1 MSEQITGNEIIDAEL
16 AQLSSLNEV
25 NIEPAKLMEHL
36 GNAVNSTS
44 ISKTAFLEYM
54 HESIAPVSLF
64 FTRYKCALMEIETK
78 FDVLN
83 SQLSLKYDSNPI
95 ESIKTRI
102 KSFESIIGKV
112 ERYGLTPSL
121 DAIEENI
128 QDIAGV
134 RVICAF
140 QDDIYK
146 LAKCFLDQDDVI
158 LIQKKDYIANPKP
171 SGYRSLH
178 LIVKTPIF
186 LKEGKKMITVEVQ
199 LRTIAMDFWASLE
212 HKLRYKKSIP
222 EDQSKYLAEEMMD
235 CAQISSA
242 LDERMQKV
250 RDVIM
255 QAEEKEEEKSSGVE
269 PLMLRGLTER
279 IRQKNL

>member
-1 MSEQITGNEIIDAEL
+1 MGRRELEERIEKRREDFVRNSLLSDEFIDFVQENLKPVNTMMAYYQC
-16 AQLSSLNEV
+16 AIMEV
-25 NIEPAKLMEHL
+25 
-36 GNAVNSTS
+36 
-44 ISKTAFLEYM
+44 
-54 HESIAPVSLF
+54 
-64 FTRYKCALMEIETK
+64 ETK
-78 FDVLN
+78 FKVL
-83 SQLSLKYDSNPI
+83 SEQHSLEYDRNPI
-95 ESIKTRI
+95 ESIKTRV
-102 KSFESIIGKV
+102 KSMESLLKKIRRKNIP
-112 ERYGLTPSL
+112 LTI

-140 QDDIYK
+140 QE
-146 LAKCFLDQDDVI
+146 
-158 LIQKKDYIANPKP
+158 KDYIANPKP

-255 QAEEKEEEKSSGVE
+255 QAEKKEEEEEEKSSGVE

-279 IRQKNL
+279 IRQRNL

>member
-16 AQLSSLNEV
+16 AQLSSPNEV

-36 GNAVNSTS
+36 SNAGNSTS

-121 DAIEENI
+121 DAIEENMN
-128 QDIAGV
+128 DIAGV
-134 RVICAF
+134 RVICSFIDDIYTIADSF
-140 QDDIYK
+140 LNQDDIT
-146 LAKCFLDQDDVI
+146 
-158 LIQKKDYIANPKP
+158 LIEKKDYIKNPKP

-178 LIVKTPIF
+178 LIVSVPIF
-186 LKEGKKMITVEVQ
+186 FLNEKRNVKVEVQ

-212 HKLRYKKSIP
+212 HKLRYKKNIP
-222 EDQSKYLAEEMMD
+222 DDVVKSLSAELIQCAEDSA
-235 CAQISSA
+235 A
-242 LDERMQKV
+242 LDNRML
-250 RDVIM
+250 D
-255 QAEEKEEEKSSGVE
+255 
-269 PLMLRGLTER
+269 
-279 IRQKNL
+279 IRKQILELK

>member
-1 MSEQITGNEIIDAEL
+1 MGRRELEERIEKRREDFVRNSLLSDEFIDFVQENLKPVNTMMAYYQC
-16 AQLSSLNEV
+16 AIMEV
-25 NIEPAKLMEHL
+25 
-36 GNAVNSTS
+36 
-44 ISKTAFLEYM
+44 
-54 HESIAPVSLF
+54 
-64 FTRYKCALMEIETK
+64 ETK
-78 FDVLN
+78 FKVL
-83 SQLSLKYDSNPI
+83 SEQYSLEYDRNPI
-95 ESIKTRI
+95 ESIKTRV
-102 KSFESIIGKV
+102 KSMESLLKKIRRKNIP
-112 ERYGLTPSL
+112 LTI

-158 LIQKKDYIANPKP
+158 LIQKKD
-171 SGYRSLH
+171 
-178 LIVKTPIF
+178 
-186 LKEGKKMITVEVQ
+186 TVEVQ

-222 EDQSKYLAEEMMD
+222 EDQSKYLEEEMMD
-235 CAQISSA
+235 CAPISSA

-279 IRQKNL
+279 IRQKNF

>member
-121 DAIEENI
+121 DAIEENMN
-128 QDIAGV
+128 DIAGV
-134 RVICAF
+134 RVICSF
-140 QDDIYK
+140 IDDIYTI
-146 LAKCFLDQDDVI
+146 AD
-158 LIQKKDYIANPKP
+158 KKDYIKNPKP

-178 LIVKTPIF
+178 LIVSVPIF
-186 LKEGKKMITVEVQ
+186 FLNEKRNVKVEVQ

-212 HKLRYKKSIP
+212 HKLRYKKNIP
-222 EDQSKYLAEEMMD
+222 DDVVKSLSAELIQCAEDSA
-235 CAQISSA
+235 A
-242 LDERMQKV
+242 LDNRML
-250 RDVIM
+250 D
-255 QAEEKEEEKSSGVE
+255 
-269 PLMLRGLTER
+269 
-279 IRQKNL
+279 IRKQILELK

>member
-25 NIEPAKLMEHL
+25 NIEPAKLMEYL

-121 DAIEENI
+121 DAIEENMN
-128 QDIAGV
+128 DIAGV
-134 RVICAF
+134 RVICSFIDDIYTIADSF
-140 QDDIYK
+140 LNQDDIT
-146 LAKCFLDQDDVI
+146 
-158 LIQKKDYIANPKP
+158 LIEKKDYIKNPKP

-178 LIVKTPIF
+178 LIVFVPIF
-186 LKEGKKMITVEVQ
+186 FLNEKRNVKVEVQ

-212 HKLRYKKSIP
+212 HKLRYKKNIP
-222 EDQSKYLAEEMMD
+222 DDVVKSLSAELIQCAEDSA
-235 CAQISSA
+235 A
-242 LDERMQKV
+242 LDNRML
-250 RDVIM
+250 D
-255 QAEEKEEEKSSGVE
+255 
-269 PLMLRGLTER
+269 
-279 IRQKNL
+279 IRKQILELK

>member
-1 MSEQITGNEIIDAEL
+1 MKSME
-16 AQLSSLNEV
+16 SLLKKIRRK
-25 NIEPAKLMEHL
+25 NIP
-36 GNAVNSTS
+36 
-44 ISKTAFLEYM
+44 
-54 HESIAPVSLF
+54 
-64 FTRYKCALMEIETK
+64 
-78 FDVLN
+78 
-83 SQLSLKYDSNPI
+83 
-95 ESIKTRI
+95 
-102 KSFESIIGKV
+102 
-112 ERYGLTPSL
+112 LTI

-212 HKLRYKKSIP
+212 HKLRYKK
-222 EDQSKYLAEEMMD
+222 EY
-235 CAQISSA
+235 
-242 LDERMQKV
+242 
-250 RDVIM
+250 
-255 QAEEKEEEKSSGVE
+255 SGRSE
-269 PLMLRGLTER
+269 
-279 IRQKNL
+279 